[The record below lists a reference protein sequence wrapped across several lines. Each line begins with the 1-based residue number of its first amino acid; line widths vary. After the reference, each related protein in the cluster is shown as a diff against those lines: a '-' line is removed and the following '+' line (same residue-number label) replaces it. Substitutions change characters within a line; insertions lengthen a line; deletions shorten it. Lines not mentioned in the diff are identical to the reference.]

1 MKRNGFVSSGEVE
14 ASVPAL
20 PPLGITATGHSRPR
34 VEGEREEEILA
45 ATVRLLVDVGYD
57 RLTLDAVAAEARAS
71 KATLYRRWNGKADL
85 VVDAVHRAKACGG
98 PLDVD
103 TGSLRGDLLTMACCT
118 GGLIDDVPLSVFAGL
133 MSAMHHDPD
142 LMAAVHQRFLGPRIE
157 LATRILERARRRG
170 EIGPDVDIR
179 LLFAVLPA
187 MVLHR
192 RLVMG
197 EPIDARF
204 VARVID
210 EVLLP
215 ATHSSRSALRTP
227 NPTPKES

>member
-1 MKRNGFVSSGEVE
+1 
-14 ASVPAL
+14 VPA
-20 PPLGITATGHSRPR
+20 GTAMSAAGHGTTRPR

-71 KATLYRRWNGKADL
+71 KATLYRRWQGKAEL
-85 VVDAVHRAKACGG
+85 VVDAVHRSKACGG
-98 PLDVD
+98 PIDAD
-103 TGSLRGDLLTMACCT
+103 TGSLRGDLLAMAYCT
-118 GGLIDDVPLSVFAGL
+118 GGLLDDVPLSVFAGL

-142 LMAAVHQRFLGPRIE
+142 LMAAVHERFLGPRIE
-157 LATRILERARRRG
+157 LATRVLERARARG
-170 EIGPDVDIR
+170 EIGAEVDIR

-187 MVLHR
+187 MVLHQ

-197 EPIDARF
+197 EPIDGQF

-215 ATHSSRSALRTP
+215 AAHFSSSVAP
-227 NPTPKES
+227 SQDPTPKREF

>member
-1 MKRNGFVSSGEVE
+1 
-14 ASVPAL
+14 VPAL
-20 PPLGITATGHSRPR
+20 ATAAGASRPR
-34 VEGEREEEILA
+34 VEGERESEILD

-98 PLDVD
+98 PLDAD
-103 TGSLRGDLLTMACCT
+103 TGSLRGDLMAMACCT
-118 GGLIDDVPLSVFAGL
+118 GGLVDDVPLSVFAGL

-142 LMAAVHQRFLGPRIE
+142 LMAAVHERFLGPRVE
-157 LATRILERARRRG
+157 LATRVLQRARDRG

-210 EVLLP
+210 EVVLP
-215 ATHSSRSALRTP
+215 AVHRSQSVSDTTNSTP
-227 NPTPKES
+227 RRDL

>member
-1 MKRNGFVSSGEVE
+1 
-14 ASVPAL
+14 VPGTSTVG
-20 PPLGITATGHSRPR
+20 PATNVIAAGHSRPR
-34 VEGEREEEILA
+34 VEGEREEEILD

-57 RLTLDAVAAEARAS
+57 RLTLDAIATEARAS
-71 KATLYRRWNGKADL
+71 KATLYRRWKGKAEL
-85 VVDAVHRAKACGG
+85 VVDAVQRAKACGG

-103 TGSLRGDLLTMACCT
+103 TGSLRGDLMVMACCT
-118 GGLIDDVPLSVFAGL
+118 GGLIDDVPMSVFAGL
-133 MSAMHHDPD
+133 MSAMHRDPD
-142 LMAAVHQRFLGPRIE
+142 LMIAVHERFLGPRIE
-157 LATRILERARRRG
+157 LVTRMLERARARG

-204 VARVID
+204 VAQVID

-215 ATHSSRSALRTP
+215 AAHSSRPAVQTP